1 MPVSTWS
8 RRPRSADDLLLKIAS
23 YQPDVAIIDI
33 RMPPTHTDEGL
44 RAAEEI
50 RRRYPDVGILILSQ
64 HVEVG
69 IATRLLSESA
79 AGIGYLLKD
88 RVTNLDDFTAALRRV
103 AEGGSALDP
112 QVVSQMLTKGRSA
125 DDPLNRL
132 TPREREVL
140 ELVAE
145 GRSNKGIGERLVI
158 TERAVQK
165 HVTSIF
171 MKLGLPTERRR
182 SPAHPRRARLR
193 GRRGCASAWVE
204 TGVRRTHRPQP
215 DPLPDSH
222 PGGSLPR
229 RVRAAQAE
237 RRTPM
242 TSMNRNADA

>member
-1 MPVSTWS
+1 VRVVIADDSLLIRDGLASLLRDAGVDVVAQTA
-8 RRPRSADDLLLKIAS
+8 SADDLLLKIAS
-23 YQPDVAIIDI
+23 YHPDVAIIDV

-50 RRRYPDVGILILSQ
+50 RRRYPDVGIMILSQ

-88 RVTNLDDFTAALRRV
+88 RVTNLEDFTAALRRV

-112 QVVSQMLTKGRSA
+112 QVVSQLLTKGRGPG
-125 DDPLNRL
+125 DPLNLL
-132 TPREREVL
+132 TSREREVI

-171 MKLGLPTERRR
+171 MKLDLQQSDDDHRRIL
-182 SPAHPRRARLR
+182 AVLAYM
-193 GRRGCASAWVE
+193 
-204 TGVRRTHRPQP
+204 RP
-215 DPLPDSH
+215 
-222 PGGSLPR
+222 
-229 RVRAAQAE
+229 
-237 RRTPM
+237 
-242 TSMNRNADA
+242 

>member
-1 MPVSTWS
+1 VIADDNLLIRDGLASLLSDAGVDVVAQTA
-8 RRPRSADDLLLKIAS
+8 SADDLLLKISS
-23 YQPDVAIIDI
+23 YQPDVAIVDI

-50 RRRYPDVGILILSQ
+50 RKRYPKVGILILSQ
-64 HVEVG
+64 YVEVG

-88 RVTNLDDFTAALRRV
+88 RVTNLEDFTAALRRV

-112 QVVSQMLTKGRSA
+112 QVVSQLLTKGRGA
-125 DDPLNRL
+125 GDPLNSL

-171 MKLGLPTERRR
+171 MKLDLPQSDDDHRRIL
-182 SPAHPRRARLR
+182 AVLAY
-193 GRRGCASAWVE
+193 
-204 TGVRRTHRPQP
+204 
-215 DPLPDSH
+215 
-222 PGGSLPR
+222 
-229 RVRAAQAE
+229 VRA
-237 RRTPM
+237 
-242 TSMNRNADA
+242 

>member
-1 MPVSTWS
+1 VRVVIADDSLLIRDGLASLLRDAGVEVVAQTA
-8 RRPRSADDLLLKIAS
+8 SADDLLLKIRS
-23 YQPDVAIIDI
+23 YHPDVAIIDI

-50 RRRYPDVGILILSQ
+50 RRRYPKVGILILSQ
-64 HVEVG
+64 YVEVG

-88 RVTNLDDFTAALRRV
+88 RVTNLEDFTAALRRV

-112 QVVSQMLTKGRSA
+112 QIVSQLLTKGRSA
-125 DDPLNRL
+125 DDRLNLL
-132 TPREREVL
+132 TPRERQVI

-171 MKLGLPTERRR
+171 MKLDLPQSDDDHRRIL
-182 SPAHPRRARLR
+182 AVLAYMRA
-193 GRRGCASAWVE
+193 
-204 TGVRRTHRPQP
+204 
-215 DPLPDSH
+215 
-222 PGGSLPR
+222 
-229 RVRAAQAE
+229 
-237 RRTPM
+237 
-242 TSMNRNADA
+242 

>member
-1 MPVSTWS
+1 MIADDSLLIRDGLASLLRDAGVEVVAQTA
-8 RRPRSADDLLLKIAS
+8 SADDLLLKIRS

-50 RRRYPDVGILILSQ
+50 RGRYPKVGILILSQ

-88 RVTNLDDFTAALRRV
+88 RVTNLEDFTAALRRV

-112 QVVSQMLTKGRSA
+112 QVVSQMLTKGRRA
-125 DDPLNRL
+125 DDPLNLL
-132 TPREREVL
+132 TPREREVM

-171 MKLGLPTERRR
+171 MKLDLPQSDDDHRRIL
-182 SPAHPRRARLR
+182 AVLAYIRA
-193 GRRGCASAWVE
+193 
-204 TGVRRTHRPQP
+204 
-215 DPLPDSH
+215 
-222 PGGSLPR
+222 
-229 RVRAAQAE
+229 
-237 RRTPM
+237 
-242 TSMNRNADA
+242 

>member
-1 MPVSTWS
+1 MRVVIADDNLLIRDGLASLLRDAGVDVVAQTS
-8 RRPRSADDLLLKIAS
+8 SADDLMLKVSS
-23 YQPDVAIIDI
+23 YEPDVAIIDI

-64 HVEVG
+64 YVEVG

-88 RVTNLDDFTAALRRV
+88 RVTNLEDFTAALRRV

-112 QVVSQMLTKGRSA
+112 QVVSQLLTRGRGA
-125 DDPLNRL
+125 NDPLTSL

-140 ELVAE
+140 TLVAE

-171 MKLGLPTERRR
+171 MKLDLPQSDDDHRRILAVLAYVR
-182 SPAHPRRARLR
+182 S
-193 GRRGCASAWVE
+193 
-204 TGVRRTHRPQP
+204 
-215 DPLPDSH
+215 
-222 PGGSLPR
+222 
-229 RVRAAQAE
+229 
-237 RRTPM
+237 
-242 TSMNRNADA
+242 

>member
-1 MPVSTWS
+1 MRVVIADDNLLIRDGLASLLRDAGVDVVAQTA
-8 RRPRSADDLLLKIAS
+8 SADDLMLKVSS

-64 HVEVG
+64 YVEVG

-88 RVTNLDDFTAALRRV
+88 RVTNLEDFTASLRRV

-112 QVVSQMLTKGRSA
+112 QVVSQLLTKGRGT
-125 DDPLNRL
+125 DDALTSL
-132 TPREREVL
+132 TPREHEVL
-140 ELVAE
+140 TLVAE

-171 MKLGLPTERRR
+171 MKLDLPQSDDDHRRILAVLAYVH
-182 SPAHPRRARLR
+182 S
-193 GRRGCASAWVE
+193 
-204 TGVRRTHRPQP
+204 
-215 DPLPDSH
+215 
-222 PGGSLPR
+222 
-229 RVRAAQAE
+229 
-237 RRTPM
+237 
-242 TSMNRNADA
+242 

>member
-1 MPVSTWS
+1 MRVVIADDNLLIRDGLASLLRDAGVDVVAQTA
-8 RRPRSADDLLLKIAS
+8 SADDLLLKISS

-50 RRRYPDVGILILSQ
+50 RRRYPEVGILILSQ

-112 QVVSQMLTKGRSA
+112 QVVSQLLTKGR
-125 DDPLNRL
+125 DTNDPLNSL
-132 TPREREVL
+132 TPREHEVL
-140 ELVAE
+140 TLVAE

-171 MKLGLPTERRR
+171 MKLDLPQSDDDHRRILAVLAYVR
-182 SPAHPRRARLR
+182 S
-193 GRRGCASAWVE
+193 
-204 TGVRRTHRPQP
+204 
-215 DPLPDSH
+215 
-222 PGGSLPR
+222 
-229 RVRAAQAE
+229 
-237 RRTPM
+237 
-242 TSMNRNADA
+242 

>member
-1 MPVSTWS
+1 MRVVIADDNLLIRDGLASLLRDAGVEVVAQTA
-8 RRPRSADDLLLKIAS
+8 SADDLLLKISS

-50 RRRYPDVGILILSQ
+50 RQRYPDVGIMILSQ
-64 HVEVG
+64 YVEVG

-88 RVTNLDDFTAALRRV
+88 RVTNLEDFTAALRRV

-112 QVVSQMLTKGRSA
+112 QVVSQLLTKGRDA
-125 DDPLNRL
+125 NDPLNSL
-132 TPREREVL
+132 TPREREVI
-140 ELVAE
+140 ELIAE

-171 MKLGLPTERRR
+171 MKLDLPQSDDDHRRILAVLAYVR
-182 SPAHPRRARLR
+182 S
-193 GRRGCASAWVE
+193 
-204 TGVRRTHRPQP
+204 
-215 DPLPDSH
+215 
-222 PGGSLPR
+222 
-229 RVRAAQAE
+229 
-237 RRTPM
+237 
-242 TSMNRNADA
+242 

>member
-1 MPVSTWS
+1 MRVVIADDNLLIRDGLAALLRDAGIDVVAQTA
-8 RRPRSADDLLLKIAS
+8 SADDLLLKIAS

-50 RRRYPDVGILILSQ
+50 RRRYPKVGILILSQ
-64 HVEVG
+64 YVEVG

-88 RVTNLDDFTAALRRV
+88 RVTNLEDFTAALRRV

-112 QVVSQMLTKGRSA
+112 QVVSQLLTKGRGA
-125 DDPLNRL
+125 DDPLNSL
-132 TPREREVL
+132 TPREREVI

-171 MKLGLPTERRR
+171 MKLDLPQSADDHRRIL
-182 SPAHPRRARLR
+182 AVLAY
-193 GRRGCASAWVE
+193 
-204 TGVRRTHRPQP
+204 VRT
-215 DPLPDSH
+215 
-222 PGGSLPR
+222 
-229 RVRAAQAE
+229 
-237 RRTPM
+237 
-242 TSMNRNADA
+242 

>member
-1 MPVSTWS
+1 VRVVIADDSLLIRDGLASLLRDADVDVVAQTGSP
-8 RRPRSADDLLLKIAS
+8 DDLLLKVAS
-23 YQPDVAIIDI
+23 YRPDVAIVDV

-64 HVEVG
+64 HVEIG

-88 RVTNLDDFTAALRRV
+88 RVTDLDDFIAALRRV

-112 QVVSQMLTKGRSA
+112 QIVSQLLTKGRGA
-125 DDPLNRL
+125 DDPVNLL
-132 TPREREVL
+132 TPREREVI
-140 ELVAE
+140 ELIAE

-171 MKLGLPTERRR
+171 LKLGLQQSDDDHRRIL
-182 SPAHPRRARLR
+182 AVLAYI
-193 GRRGCASAWVE
+193 
-204 TGVRRTHRPQP
+204 RP
-215 DPLPDSH
+215 
-222 PGGSLPR
+222 
-229 RVRAAQAE
+229 
-237 RRTPM
+237 
-242 TSMNRNADA
+242 

>member
-1 MPVSTWS
+1 VIADDNLLIRDGLASLLRDAGVDVVAQTA
-8 RRPRSADDLLLKIAS
+8 SADDLLLKICS
-23 YQPDVAIIDI
+23 YRPDVAIIDI

-64 HVEVG
+64 YVEVG

-103 AEGGSALDP
+103 ADGGSALDP
-112 QVVSQMLTKGRSA
+112 QVVSQLLTKGRDA
-125 DDPLNRL
+125 DDPLNSL
-132 TPREREVL
+132 TPREHEVL
-140 ELVAE
+140 TLVAE

-171 MKLGLPTERRR
+171 MKLDLPQSDDDHRRILAVLAYVR
-182 SPAHPRRARLR
+182 S
-193 GRRGCASAWVE
+193 
-204 TGVRRTHRPQP
+204 
-215 DPLPDSH
+215 
-222 PGGSLPR
+222 
-229 RVRAAQAE
+229 
-237 RRTPM
+237 
-242 TSMNRNADA
+242 